1 MARNYSSIVE
11 PKTLSADVPASGTN
25 SDRVSLSP
33 NIDGLPSAPFVL
45 VLNPDTSNEEVVL
58 VTSQISGP
66 TYAITRNIEGGG
78 VKSHTVGQIVKHM
91 IVGSDLQIVHDHFSN
106 ASTTTGTAHGATGG
120 VVGRTNSQTLTN
132 KGISLADNTLTGTK
146 AQFNAALSDDDFATV
161 TGTETLTNKTL
172 TSPKLNENV
181 VLTSSATEL
190 NVLDGI
196 TATTAQL
203 NYVTGVTSAIQTQLD
218 AKTTALTAHE
228 ADTTAIH
235 GITDTSKL
243 ATIVSASVGR
253 KLSVQAVAPTSPA
266 IGDIWFQVTGL

>member
-78 VKSHTVGQIVKHM
+78 VRSHTVGQSVKHM

-106 ASTTTGTAHGATGG
+106 NSLTTGTAHGVSGG
-120 VVGRTNSQTLTN
+120 VVGRTSSQTLTN
-132 KGISLADNTLTGTK
+132 KGINLADNTLTGTK
-146 AQFNAALSDDDFATV
+146 AQFNAAISDDDFATV

-235 GITDTSKL
+235 GIADTSKL
-243 ATIVSASVGR
+243 PKIASASAGR
-253 KLSVQAVAPTSPA
+253 TMFVQAAQPTALA

>member
-25 SDRVSLSP
+25 SDRISLSP

-78 VKSHTVGQIVKHM
+78 VKSHTVGQSVKHM

-106 ASTTTGTAHGATGG
+106 NSLTTGTAHGVSGG
-120 VVGRTNSQTLTN
+120 VVGRTSSQTLTN
-132 KGISLADNTLTGTK
+132 KGINLADNTLTGTK
-146 AQFNAALSDDDFATV
+146 AQFNAAISDDDFATV

-235 GITDTSKL
+235 GIADTSKL
-243 ATIVSASVGR
+243 PKIASASAGR
-253 KLSVQAVAPTSPA
+253 TMFVQAAQPTALA

>member
-11 PKTLSADVPASGTN
+11 PKTLSADVPAAGTN

-66 TYAITRNIEGGG
+66 TYAITRNIEGNG

-106 ASTTTGTAHGATGG
+106 TSTTAGTAHGATGG

-181 VLTSSATEL
+181 VVTSTATEL

-218 AKTTALTAHE
+218 AKTTALTTHE

-235 GITDTSKL
+235 GIADTSKL

-253 KLSVQAVAPTSPA
+253 KLSVQATAPSSPA
-266 IGDIWFQVTGL
+266 VGDIWFQVTGL

>member
-1 MARNYSSIVE
+1 
-11 PKTLSADVPASGTN
+11 
-25 SDRVSLSP
+25 
-33 NIDGLPSAPFVL
+33 
-45 VLNPDTSNEEVVL
+45 
-58 VTSQISGP
+58 
-66 TYAITRNIEGGG
+66 
-78 VKSHTVGQIVKHM
+78 M

-106 ASTTTGTAHGATGG
+106 VSTTAGTAHGATGG